1 MAKAKPFKSFQE
13 QVDLLRERGLI
24 IEDKEYA
31 INILKQVNYYRL
43 SGYTLTFR
51 KQDVFNPDIR
61 IEDIMQLY
69 YFDSELRSA
78 LIYVL
83 DAVEVAFRTHIAYY
97 HSKVYGPLGYKEG
110 HGFENSTYHGYF
122 LKEFAAITGS
132 DKKGNDVFVKHYRED
147 YANKFP
153 IWVAVELISFGA
165 LSKLYNNLEYPIRKV
180 IAQEYYR
187 IPADYIQ
194 NWLRAL
200 VIIRNIC
207 AHRGRLYNRPI
218 ANKPKL
224 SKQDNQLGIRNDR
237 VFIYIFILK
246 KIVIDKQIWDTF
258 IKQLESSI
266 VKYPFVKLEYL
277 GFPINW
283 RELLTRE

>member
-1 MAKAKPFKSFQE
+1 MKESKPFKSFEE

-24 IEDKEYA
+24 IEDREYV
-31 INILKQVNYYRL
+31 ISILKQINYYRL

-51 KQDVFNPDIR
+51 KQDVFNRGIR

-83 DAVEVAFRTHIAYY
+83 DALEVAFRTHIAYQ

-110 HGFENSTYHGYF
+110 HGFENATYHDYF
-122 LKEFAAITGS
+122 LEEFAMITGY
-132 DKKGNDVFVKHYRED
+132 DKKGNDAFIKHYRDD
-147 YANKFP
+147 YSNNFP

-165 LSKLYNNLEYPIRKV
+165 LSKLYNNLEYPIRKE
-180 IAQEYYR
+180 IAQTYYG

-218 ANKPKL
+218 ANKPRL

-246 KIVIDKQIWDTF
+246 KIVIDKQIWYTF
-258 IKQLESSI
+258 IEQIESSI
-266 VKYPFVKLEYL
+266 AKYPFVKLKYL

-283 RELLTRE
+283 RELLKGE